1 MFYANIIST
10 LLHFISK
17 YRKVFEVMKIKL
29 AILEKDQSYLNR
41 ISSVFNTK
49 YSDKFQVYSFTDME
63 TAFSVLDSSRIE
75 VLVAS
80 DYFNIDF
87 ARLPQRCG
95 FAYLVETSGIET
107 FNDKVAIC
115 KFQKADLIYKQI
127 LSVYSENAG
136 NISGI
141 KFGEDDSKVV
151 VFTTPSGGAG
161 ASCMAA
167 ACSIYFA
174 SQGKRVLYLNLERF
188 GYADLFFDAEG
199 QFDMSDIIFA
209 LKSKKTNLQLK
220 IESCIKQSIQG
231 VSFFSQTKI
240 APDMLEMTIEEKI
253 RLISELR
260 LLNSYDYIIVD
271 YDFDLT
277 KEALQLYIES
287 NSIVWVGDGSEIS
300 NIKISRAYNAMV
312 TVEQSLE
319 SSISNRV
326 LLIYNK
332 FSNKT
337 GKSVGDI
344 GIKSIGGA
352 PRYEHAN
359 TQQVVTQLSKF
370 GDIFEKIV

>member
-1 MFYANIIST
+1 
-10 LLHFISK
+10 
-17 YRKVFEVMKIKL
+17 MKIKL
-29 AILEKDQSYLNR
+29 AILEKDKSYLNR

-49 YSDKFQVYSFTDME
+49 YSDRFEVYSFTDME
-63 TAFSVLDSSRIE
+63 MAFSVLSSSKID
-75 VLVAS
+75 VLVAN
-80 DYFNIDF
+80 DYYDIDF
-87 ARLPQRCG
+87 NKLPQRCG
-95 FAYLVETSGIET
+95 FAYLVESSGIDT

-151 VFTTPSGGAG
+151 IFTTPSGGAG

-167 ACSIYFA
+167 ACSMYFA
-174 SQGKRVLYLNLERF
+174 SQGKRVLYLNLEKF
-188 GYADLFFDAEG
+188 GYSDLFFNAEG

-209 LKSKKTNLQLK
+209 LKSKKANLQLK
-220 IESCIKQSIQG
+220 IESCVKQSVHG
-231 VSFFSQTKI
+231 VNFFSQTKVS
-240 APDMLEMTIEEKI
+240 PDMLEMTFEEKI

-260 LLNSYDYIIVD
+260 LLNSYDYIVVD
-271 YDFDLT
+271 CDFALT
-277 KEALQLYIES
+277 KEAIQLYMES

-300 NIKISRAYNAMV
+300 NIKITRAYDAMV
-312 TVEQSLE
+312 TVEQNVD

-326 LLIYNK
+326 YLIYNK

-352 PRYEHAN
+352 PRYEHAS

-370 GDIFEKIV
+370 GDVFEKII

>member
-1 MFYANIIST
+1 
-10 LLHFISK
+10 
-17 YRKVFEVMKIKL
+17 MKIKL

-80 DYFNIDF
+80 DYFDIDF
-87 ARLPQRCG
+87 TKLPPRCG
-95 FAYLVETSGIET
+95 FAYLVESSGIET
-107 FNDKVAIC
+107 FNNKVAIC

-151 VFTTPSGGAG
+151 IFTTPSGGAG

-167 ACSIYFA
+167 ACSMYFA
-174 SQGKRVLYLNLERF
+174 SQGKRVLYLNLEKF
-188 GYADLFFDAEG
+188 GYTDLFFSAEG

-220 IESCIKQSIQG
+220 IESCVKQSLQG

-260 LLNSYDYIIVD
+260 LLNSFDYIIVD
-271 YDFDLT
+271 CDFDLT
-277 KEALQLYIES
+277 KEALQLYMES
-287 NSIVWVGDGSEIS
+287 NSIVWIGDGSEIS
-300 NIKISRAYNAMV
+300 NIKITRAYNAMT
-312 TVEQSLE
+312 TVEQSLD

-326 LLIYNK
+326 SLIYNK

-337 GKSVGDI
+337 GKSVGNI

-352 PRYEHAN
+352 PRYEHAS

-370 GDIFEKIV
+370 GDVFEKIV